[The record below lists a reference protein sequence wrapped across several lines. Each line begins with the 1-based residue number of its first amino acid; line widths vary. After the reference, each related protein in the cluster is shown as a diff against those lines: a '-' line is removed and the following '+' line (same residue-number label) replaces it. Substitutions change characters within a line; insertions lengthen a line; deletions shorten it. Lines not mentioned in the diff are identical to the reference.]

1 MMFEK
6 LSVYK
11 IFKTYNY
18 IIIPFYIILF
28 GFVIYAIFN
37 ANNTGVKIYEE
48 AEQKAREQNKKLMV
62 LGNPYTASGKMIKVF
77 TKTYGCGDI
86 CIDMNGCGDCENVIT
101 DKIENVLHK
110 FGSNEYIIFE
120 SGLLEVVDEDQI
132 DYITN
137 ELYRIAGSKENI
149 YGRHY
154 IQDNKYYF
162 SYLGKYLYSFL
173 GEGNINRYVTMCPPN
188 DYYKFE
194 KI

>member
-1 MMFEK
+1 MLK
-6 LSVYK
+6 NISL
-11 IFKTYNY
+11 FKSYIY
-18 IIIPFYIILF
+18 IIILLCIIIF
-28 GFVIYAIFN
+28 NFVIYAIFN
-37 ANNTGVKIYEE
+37 ANNAAVKLYEE
-48 AEQKAREQNKKLMV
+48 AEKKAKQQNKKLMV
-62 LGNPYTASGKMIKVF
+62 LGNPDTAAGKMIKIF

-101 DKIENVLHK
+101 DKIENILHK

-132 DYITN
+132 DYITK

-173 GEGNINRYVTMCPPN
+173 GEGNINRYVSKFPPN
-188 DYYKFE
+188 DYYEFE
-194 KI
+194 SI

>member
-77 TKTYGCGDI
+77 TKTY
-86 CIDMNGCGDCENVIT
+86 
-101 DKIENVLHK
+101 VL
-110 FGSNEYIIFE
+110 
-120 SGLLEVVDEDQI
+120 
-132 DYITN
+132 
-137 ELYRIAGSKENI
+137 
-149 YGRHY
+149 
-154 IQDNKYYF
+154 
-162 SYLGKYLYSFL
+162 
-173 GEGNINRYVTMCPPN
+173 
-188 DYYKFE
+188 
-194 KI
+194 